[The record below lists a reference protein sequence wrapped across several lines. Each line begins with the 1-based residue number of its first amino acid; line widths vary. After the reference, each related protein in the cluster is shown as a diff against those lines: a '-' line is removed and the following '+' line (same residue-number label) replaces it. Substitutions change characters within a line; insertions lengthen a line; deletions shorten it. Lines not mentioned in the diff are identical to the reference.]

1 MYTKKN
7 GRMTYKSNR
16 RPNFKRNNNFL
27 PKNRNKGNITQQYNK
42 YLKLAKDTFS
52 SGDRIQAEYYYQFT
66 DHYYRL
72 MLELG
77 INLEDQ
83 DSADELK
90 EANND
95 SSFSEE
101 VKNPSQDEKEKTENV
116 ENNDEEVDQSIE
128 SVPFI
133 SEPIKK
139 KKLSKMRAYCKSKS
153 DVQRAACGCRKTK
166 TS

>member
-7 GRMTYKSNR
+7 GRITYKSNR
-16 RPNFKRNNNFL
+16 RPNFKRNNNYVS
-27 PKNRNKGNITQQYNK
+27 KNRNKGNITQQYNK

-72 MLELG
+72 MIELG

-83 DSADELK
+83 DATDETKLS
-90 EANND
+90 NNENLNVD
-95 SSFSEE
+95 EIKDKSSDDNSKL
-101 VKNPSQDEKEKTENV
+101 VDDDIKDQ
-116 ENNDEEVDQSIE
+116 EVDDSIE

-133 SEPIKK
+133 AEPVKK
-139 KKLSKMRAYCKSKS
+139 KRVRSQK
-153 DVQRAACGCRKTK
+153 
-166 TS
+166 

>member
-16 RPNFKRNNNFL
+16 RPNFKRNNNFSS
-27 PKNRNKGNITQQYNK
+27 KGRNKGNVTQQYNK

-52 SGDRIQAEYYYQFT
+52 AGDRVQAEYYYQFT

-83 DSADELK
+83 DSSLEIK
-90 EANND
+90 E
-95 SSFSEE
+95 
-101 VKNPSQDEKEKTENV
+101 QTV
-116 ENNDEEVDQSIE
+116 ENTNSDNKIDLLSNEDGKVDEERVEEKDDDQSIE
-128 SVPFI
+128 SIPFI
-133 SEPIKK
+133 SEPVKK
-139 KKLSKMRAYCKSKS
+139 RRTRTSK
-153 DVQRAACGCRKTK
+153 
-166 TS
+166 

>member
-16 RPNFKRNNNFL
+16 RPNFKRNNNYVT
-27 PKNRNKGNITQQYNK
+27 KNRNKGNITQQYNK

-72 MLELG
+72 MVELG

-83 DSADELK
+83 DATDDTKSSNNENLNVDEIK
-90 EANND
+90 NK
-95 SSFSEE
+95 SSEE
-101 VKNPSQDEKEKTENV
+101 VSKLLDDDTKDEDV
-116 ENNDEEVDQSIE
+116 DESIE

-133 SEPIKK
+133 SEPVKK
-139 KKLSKMRAYCKSKS
+139 KRTRSSS
-153 DVQRAACGCRKTK
+153 
-166 TS
+166 